1 LAATISVVIV
11 NFNGKHLLGALL
23 ESLSRQTKPADEVI
37 LVDNASTDGTVDYVS
52 QHFPWVRLI
61 QLQEN
66 VGFAEGNNVGLA
78 QAGGDYIALL
88 NSDTVVADDYLAT
101 MCNALDVD
109 ANAGA
114 VVPKILRLRAD
125 PGEPPIIECT
135 GAEFN
140 SIGLCWGR
148 GANERDLG
156 QFDLPTEVPAL
167 TACATVLRR
176 SALAGEPLFDRRLF
190 MYYEEFE
197 LSLRV
202 RGRGHTIVY
211 EPTAIV
217 HHKGAQ
223 SVKNRAHKPL
233 LFTQFYANRNR
244 VKLLAK
250 YYPPS
255 VLIRNFALIFLS
267 LAYWNTYFLI
277 HGGPILCLR
286 ALSAQLTYAL
296 QGISERVQGGSTD
309 ATSWLGWMIHE
320 RLSELLTRKSKLQ
333 GYVQ

>member
-1 LAATISVVIV
+1 
-11 NFNGKHLLGALL
+11 
-23 ESLSRQTKPADEVI
+23 
-37 LVDNASTDGTVDYVS
+37 
-52 QHFPWVRLI
+52 
-61 QLQEN
+61 
-66 VGFAEGNNVGLA
+66 
-78 QAGGDYIALL
+78 
-88 NSDTVVADDYLAT
+88 

-125 PGEPPIIECT
+125 PGGPPIIECT

-148 GANERDLG
+148 GANEQDVG

-176 SALAGEPLFDRRLF
+176 SALAGELLFDRRLF

-202 RGRGHTIVY
+202 RGRGYTIVY
-211 EPTAIV
+211 VPTAIV

-223 SVKNRAHKPL
+223 SVKNRAHKPI

-255 VLIRNFALIFLS
+255 VLIRNIALIFLS

-296 QGISERVQGGSTD
+296 EGIAERIQGGSTD
-309 ATSWLGWMIHE
+309 ATSWLGWMIQE